1 MVQIIR
7 SNRLRFSFILI
18 FCLFILISCSRGD
31 SDDAPV
37 AVGDNVLDAESLTF
51 GLGII
56 EDDPLEIT
64 IERPSKKYTATLETV
79 NEMTGT
85 YDFSARTW
93 TLNAYPTLNVT
104 SQYALSDSF
113 ILQII
118 DPLKV
123 AETGYPASGR
133 MKILSRRL
141 GTISIVFGGSQDL
154 NIRLD
159 SGNDVPVAWS
169 GLMDLLGSTESPDWQ
184 KEAALACCLIHYLIT
199 ETDCVLDTIFLIEQ
213 NGDSITNKGSLTFAG
228 DEFPD
233 APPAGVPEKG
243 SSLLSFTDLSGDS
256 KAGPGDDF
264 TWTYYN
270 LWDASSGMLFVGTV
284 YLVNYLRNVETTGG
298 AGDITSVGFPPSEG
312 GGVVYDYV
320 TRHKI
325 GSGSPR
331 IVEYTITLNGGF
343 TVVFE
348 KWSDAAGNKE

>member
-1 MVQIIR
+1 MVQIIW

-18 FCLFILISCSRGD
+18 LCLFVLVSCSRD
-31 SDDAPV
+31 DDDDAPV

-51 GLGII
+51 NLGMI

-64 IERPSKKYTATLETV
+64 IERSSKKYTATLQTV
-79 NEMTGT
+79 NEVRGA
-85 YDFSARTW
+85 YEFSLRTW
-93 TLNAYPTLNVT
+93 TLDPYPSLNVT
-104 SQYALSDSF
+104 SEDALSDSF

-118 DPLKV
+118 DPLKIV
-123 AETGYPASGR
+123 ETGYPSSGR
-133 MKILSRRL
+133 IKILSSRL
-141 GTISIVFGGSQDL
+141 GTISIVFRDPQNLD
-154 NIRLD
+154 IRLD
-159 SGNDVPVAWS
+159 GGSDVPVAWS
-169 GLMDLLGSTESPDWQ
+169 GLMDLLGSADAPEW
-184 KEAALACCLIHYLIT
+184 KEEAALACSLIHYLIT
-199 ETDCVLDTIFLIEQ
+199 ETDYVLDTIFLIEQ

-233 APPAGVPEKG
+233 TPPAGVPEKG
-243 SSLLSFTDLSGDS
+243 SSILSFTDISGDS

-270 LWDASSGMLFVGTV
+270 MWDASSGILSVGTV
-284 YLVNYLRNVETTGG
+284 YLVDYLRNVETTGG
-298 AGDITSVGFPPSEG
+298 KGDITSVGFPPSKC

-331 IVEYTITLNGGF
+331 LIEYTITLNGGF

-348 KWSDAAGNKE
+348 K